1 VGLLAGIRVGRRLAA
16 LAVWTLALFS
26 IRLGYRLAGKYSLPF
41 DQRATRRLLYRWA
54 GGVSRIVNMKLEVR
68 GTPPVPP
75 FYLVTN
81 HLSYIDVLILARTAG
96 CVYVS
101 RADVADWPVIGFIAR
116 MMNTCF
122 IDRARVRDTKRVNDL
137 IAGLL
142 DKGYGVHMFAE
153 SKIAQDAQ
161 VHPFKPPLLE
171 PAVQKGCA
179 VHYAAISYSTPVGS
193 PRAAD
198 VIIWKDGVSFM
209 RNMVNVLSLPGFS
222 AIVSFGDKPIQ
233 GGDRKELADKL
244 YHAVLERFTPVG

>member
-1 VGLLAGIRVGRRLAA
+1 MKLLVALRVGWRMLA
-16 LAVWTLALFS
+16 LAVWTLSLFS
-26 IRLGYRLAGKYSLPF
+26 LRLVSKMLGLYSLSL
-41 DQRATRRLLYRWA
+41 DQRTTRRLLYRWA
-54 GGVSRIVNMKLEVR
+54 GGVARIVNMKLEVR
-68 GTPPVPP
+68 GTPPSPP

-81 HLSYIDVLILARTAG
+81 HLSYIDVLLLARTAG

-101 RADVADWPVIGFIAR
+101 RADVEQWPVVGFIAR

-161 VHPFKPPLLE
+161 IHPFKPPLLE

-209 RNMVNVLSLPGFS
+209 GNMINVLGLPGFS
-222 AIVSFGDKPIQ
+222 AVISFGDKPIQ
-233 GGDRKELADKL
+233 GDDRKELADKL
-244 YHAVLERFTPVG
+244 YRAVLERFTPVG

>member
-1 VGLLAGIRVGRRLAA
+1 MKLLVALRVGWRVFALAIWTLSLFSARLACK
-16 LAVWTLALFS
+16 V
-26 IRLGYRLAGKYSLPF
+26 AGVYSLRF
-41 DQRATRRLLYRWA
+41 DQRATRRLLHRWA
-54 GGVSRIVNMKLEVR
+54 GGVARIVNMRLEVK
-68 GTPPVPP
+68 GAAPEPP

-81 HLSYIDVLILARTAG
+81 HLSYVDVLVLARTAG

-101 RADVADWPVIGFIAR
+101 RADVAQWPVIGFIAR

-193 PRAAD
+193 PRAAE
-198 VIIWKDGVSFM
+198 VIVWKDGVSFVG
-209 RNMVNVLSLPGFS
+209 NLINVLGLPGFS
-222 AIVSFGDKPIQ
+222 AVISFGDKPIQ

-244 YHAVLERFTPVG
+244 YRAVLERFTPVG